1 MASKSAYSAL
11 GVDDEESS
19 SSGSG
24 ASASASAKAGM
35 ASLSSVRVAF
45 SERAQSAARSA
56 AAGAAGAGFS
66 SAASAALGG
75 DNYGF
80 QSSVLE
86 EGGGAGGAAERLL
99 MPSELKGLGGGLVS
113 SSLDDTRKFRWD
125 KPSRLFRLQR
135 GTRCFRFTLLF
146 LSVLI
151 VFSGYFQFDLPAI
164 TVDYI
169 LPRLNINMSQYSS
182 IFVGYSVS
190 NTIVPLLSGA
200 FFSRVGKWKGVVIIA
215 TTITIGIAIVY
226 VGILTNSYT
235 TVVIGR
241 TVYGL
246 GGESV
251 FVGIDILVTKWFQG
265 AEIGFAYGLIQAA
278 GQAGSFTALYT
289 VPPLVELLQGNIEN
303 VYLISLGLSI
313 TAVACLGVARC
324 LEKTAYGRKKAAGAA
339 QDEPHHTDKSLAAS
353 TAGGFA
359 ASVLED
365 LKSGK
370 QKQAA
375 AAAKASG
382 GGKGEK
388 EDARLLSGPV
398 SVAKGELGP
407 VGGAGAGAGDDDDD
421 EAEEEEDT
429 DVVSEKLNLQLESN
443 LRFFRCCPPLFRL
456 LMFLGIGHMVS
467 LQWRFFCVL
476 GGIICYSS
484 AFYTFLAFG
493 PKWLLTTYHMSEAE
507 AGQTAGIIAIFSM
520 VVSPTIG
527 LVMDQRGGQRF
538 VCFFAMVS
546 ACFWFAIMGYTD
558 TAPAICIVFAGISY
572 SLLPASL
579 YPLLPEFVPD
589 ESFTTVYAILNS
601 LINLVFT
608 VVLLLAGQILGEGDV
623 SELSATRH
631 SLGRL
636 AAGAWGGGGGGG
648 GAGGG
653 FGGGAG
659 GHGSALPLGLA
670 LVGDDPA
677 GANPWPLGDN
687 PADAK
692 DEVDPQKFHYVF
704 AMFVTITA
712 VGTLFT
718 GALAWDARQL
728 MLKGI
733 DLKPRKGAH

>member
-1 MASKSAYSAL
+1 MRPAL
-11 GVDDEESS
+11 
-19 SSGSG
+19 
-24 ASASASAKAGM
+24 
-35 ASLSSVRVAF
+35 LTPPRVR
-45 SERAQSAARSA
+45 RS
-56 AAGAAGAGFS
+56 
-66 SAASAALGG
+66 
-75 DNYGF
+75 
-80 QSSVLE
+80 
-86 EGGGAGGAAERLL
+86 RR
-99 MPSELKGLGGGLVS
+99 P
-113 SSLDDTRKFRWD
+113 
-125 KPSRLFRLQR
+125 
-135 GTRCFRFTLLF
+135 
-146 LSVLI
+146 
-151 VFSGYFQFDLPAI
+151 QFDLPAI

-169 LPRLNINMSQYSS
+169 LPRLNINMAQYSS

-200 FFSRVGKWKGVVIIA
+200 FFGRVGKWKGVVIIA
-215 TTITIGIAIVY
+215 ITITIGIAVVYAGIVS
-226 VGILTNSYT
+226 NSYT
-235 TVVIGR
+235 TVVLGR
-241 TVYGL
+241 TIYGL

-289 VPPLVELLQGNIEN
+289 VPPLVELLQGNVDN
-303 VYLISLGLSI
+303 VYLISLGLSLL
-313 TAVACLGVARC
+313 AVACLGIARC
-324 LEKTAYGRKKAAGAA
+324 LEKTAYGRKKPVGDAAVG
-339 QDEPHHTDKSLAAS
+339 DHHDKALAAS
-353 TAGGFA
+353 GAGGFA
-359 ASVLED
+359 ATVLED

-370 QKQAA
+370 NKHSAS
-375 AAAKASG
+375 AKAG
-382 GGKGEK
+382 GRGEK
-388 EDARLLSGPV
+388 EDVHLLAGPV
-398 SVAKGELGP
+398 AATKKV
-407 VGGAGAGAGDDDDD
+407 GAGPGGEEEEEDDGP
-421 EAEEEEDT
+421 EEEDT
-429 DVVSEKLNLQLESN
+429 DVVSEKLQLQLESN
-443 LRFFRCCPPLFRL
+443 LRIFRCCPPLFNL

-467 LQWRFFCVL
+467 LQWRFYCTL

-493 PKWLLTTYHMSEAE
+493 PKWLLTTYHMSEGE

-520 VVSPTIG
+520 VVSPSIG
-527 LVMDQRGGQRF
+527 LVMDKRGGQRF

-558 TAPAICIVFAGISY
+558 TAPAICIIFAGISY

-608 VVLLLAGQILGEGDV
+608 IVLLLAGQILGEGDV
-623 SELSATRH
+623 SELSATRR
-631 SLGRL
+631 SLGRF
-636 AAGAWGGGGGGG
+636 AAGGG
-648 GAGGG
+648 GAG
-653 FGGGAG
+653 
-659 GHGSALPLGLA
+659 ALPLGLA

-692 DEVDPQKFHYVF
+692 DHVDPQKFHYVF

-733 DLKPRKGAH
+733 DLKPRKGHH